1 MVEGKK
7 YCWNVFILK
16 RVKFVQVCGYV
27 TNFLDE
33 CFSSLGLFGAV
44 MSQTSHKYDLVFM
57 PHWGFSISKS
67 HLLKTHTHSSSLCFY
82 SKFEMGFWI
91 FGMRVCAGH

>member
-1 MVEGKK
+1 M
-7 YCWNVFILK
+7 
-16 RVKFVQVCGYV
+16 QVCGYV

-33 CFSSLGLFGAV
+33 CFSSSGLFGAV

-57 PHWGFSISKS
+57 SHWGFSISKS
-67 HLLKTHTHSSSLCFY
+67 HLLKKHTYTLLHFVFTLNLKCV
-82 SKFEMGFWI
+82 